1 MKGVL
6 LTTAGI
12 ALAVACWGI
21 YGPVLHEGS
30 HHMGNSRL
38 KPLICV
44 GIAYF
49 IVAIIVPIAALASQG
64 QLRGDWNLPGVS
76 WSLAAGAAGAFGAI
90 GIILALAYGGKPIY
104 VMPLVFGGAPVINTM
119 FSMYMSKAYRQGVS
133 PVFYAGLILVIAG
146 AATVLVFAP
155 RAPKPAAHKSEPA
168 PESVADA
175 PSAASSLDSP
185 S

>member
-30 HHMGNSRL
+30 HQMGNSRL

-49 IVAIIVPIAALASQG
+49 IVAIIVPVAGAG
-64 QLRGDWNLPGVS
+64 VPGPVRGDWNLPGVS

-90 GIILALAYGGKPIY
+90 GIIMALAYGGKPIY
-104 VMPLVFGGAPVINTM
+104 VMPLVFGGAPVINTL

-155 RAPKPAAHKSEPA
+155 RASKPAAHKSEPA
-168 PESVADA
+168 PEQWLHGLPAED
-175 PSAASSLDSP
+175 SLDSP
-185 S
+185 A

>member
-21 YGPVLHEGS
+21 YGS

-168 PESVADA
+168 PESVAHA
-175 PSAASSLDSP
+175 PSATSSLDSP